1 METAITK
8 DEKLAMLCALDK
20 RVTPAL
26 RDAKDEARA
35 EIMERYAE
43 DGTDRKAILVGGEKV
58 GEVGISYS
66 KPAPFIYAEQ
76 MPAALEFLRQVG
88 LVQETPAKG
97 WENQFDLIGGQ
108 VVYKP
113 TGEVVE
119 WAGWNPKAAKT
130 AAVRGCK
137 PEDVLRA
144 FGNRIESVNAIA
156 LLDGEVE

>member
-1 METAITK
+1 MANEITK
-8 DEKLAMLCALDK
+8 DEQLALLCAIDK
-20 RVTPAL
+20 RIAPAL

-35 EIMERYAE
+35 EIMDKYAE

-66 KPAPFIYAEQ
+66 KAAPYIYAER
-76 MPAALEFLRQVG
+76 MPEALAFLRRVG
-88 LVQETPAKG
+88 LVQEIPAKG
-97 WENQFDLIGGQ
+97 WESKFALIGGQ
-108 VVYKP
+108 VVFKI

-137 PEDVLRA
+137 PEDVMRA
-144 FGNRIESVNAIA
+144 FGARLQGVDAVA
-156 LLDGEVE
+156 LLEGEVE

>member
-1 METAITK
+1 MEITK
-8 DEKLAMLCALDK
+8 DEQLAFLTALDK
-20 RVTPAL
+20 RLKPAL
-26 RDAKDEARA
+26 DDAKAEARQ
-35 EIMERYAE
+35 EIMDRYAE

-66 KPAPFIYAEQ
+66 KAAPYIYRERMAD
-76 MPAALEFLRQVG
+76 ALDFLRQVG
-88 LVQETPAKG
+88 LVTETPAKG
-97 WENQFDLIGGQ
+97 WETKFDLIGGQ

-137 PEDVLRA
+137 PEDVMRA
-144 FGNRIESVNAIA
+144 FGPRLASVDVVA

>member
-8 DEKLAMLCALDK
+8 DEKLAFLTALDK
-20 RVTPAL
+20 RIKPAL
-26 RDAKDEARA
+26 DDAKAEARQ
-35 EIMERYAE
+35 EIMDAYAE
-43 DGTDRKAILVGGEKV
+43 NGTDRKAILVGGEKV

-66 KPAPFIYAEQ
+66 KSAPYIYAER
-76 MPAALEFLRQVG
+76 MADAIEFLRQVG
-88 LVQETPAKG
+88 LVQEAPAKG
-97 WENQFDLIGGQ
+97 WENQFDLIGRQ

-144 FGNRIESVNAIA
+144 FGNRIASVDAIA

>member
-1 METAITK
+1 MEVTR
-8 DEKLAMLCALDK
+8 DEALALLCAIDK
-20 RVTPAL
+20 RVQPAL
-26 RDAKDEARA
+26 KDAKDEARA
-35 EIMERYAE
+35 EIMGRYSE

-66 KPAPFIYAEQ
+66 KAAPFIYAEQ
-76 MPAALEFLRQVG
+76 MPEALEFLRQYG
-88 LVQETPAKG
+88 LTTEAPAKG
-97 WENQFDLIGGQ
+97 WEQSFELIGGQ

-137 PEDVLRA
+137 PEDVMRA
-144 FGNRIESVNAIA
+144 FGNRLASVDVAG
-156 LLDGEVE
+156 LLEGEVQA

>member
-1 METAITK
+1 MEITK
-8 DEKLAMLCALDK
+8 DERLAFLAALDK
-20 RVTPAL
+20 RVKPAL
-26 RDAKDEARA
+26 DDAKAEARA
-35 EIMERYAE
+35 EIMDRYAE

-66 KPAPFIYAEQ
+66 KAAPYIYRERMAD
-76 MPAALEFLRQVG
+76 ALDFLRQVG
-88 LVQETPAKG
+88 LVTETPAKG
-97 WENQFDLIGGQ
+97 WEQSFDLIVGK
-108 VVYKP
+108 VVYMP

-137 PEDVLRA
+137 PEDVMRA
-144 FGNRIESVNAIA
+144 FGPRLASVDAVA

>member
-1 METAITK
+1 MASEITK
-8 DEKLAMLCALDK
+8 DEQLALLCAIDK
-20 RVTPAL
+20 RIAPAL

-35 EIMERYAE
+35 EIMDKYAE

-66 KPAPFIYAEQ
+66 KAAPKNYAER
-76 MPAALEFLRQVG
+76 MPEALAFLRRVG
-88 LVQETPAKG
+88 LVQEIPAKG
-97 WENQFDLIGGQ
+97 WESKFALIGGQ
-108 VVYKP
+108 VVFTI

-119 WAGWNPKAAKT
+119 WAGWTPKAAKT

-137 PEDVLRA
+137 PEDVMRA
-144 FGNRIESVNAIA
+144 FGARLQGVDAVA

>member
-1 METAITK
+1 MEITK
-8 DEKLAMLCALDK
+8 DEQLAFLTALDK
-20 RVTPAL
+20 RIKPAL
-26 RDAKDEARA
+26 DDAKAEARQ
-35 EIMERYAE
+35 EIMDRYAE

-66 KPAPFIYAEQ
+66 KDVPYIYRERMAD
-76 MPAALEFLRQVG
+76 ALDFLRQVG
-88 LVQETPAKG
+88 LVTETPAKG
-97 WENQFDLIGGQ
+97 WETKFDLIGGQ

-137 PEDVLRA
+137 PEDVMRA
-144 FGNRIESVNAIA
+144 FGPRLASVDAVA